1 MLTKSEER
9 CNVVLADN
17 QESGLDEVVSRC
29 EGLNEITS
37 ACIVD
42 VRNADDVERAIARA
56 DEIASDTPYPTANI
70 LVNSAG
76 ITRDGLIAN
85 ISGRNWN
92 DVIDV
97 NLKGTF
103 LACQKFCDPSR
114 TSRLLQ
120 TGGGAIVNI
129 GSIVSSYGNVGQVNY
144 SASKGGVEGLT
155 RSLAKEMAF
164 LSRRVAGE
172 SILEA
177 PNNDLSPSTSSIRV
191 SCILP
196 GFIDTPMASAVPDEI
211 LDKMRAKTALGRL
224 GQPQD
229 IANLALFLA
238 SDRSSFITG
247 ETFECSGM
255 LRL

>member
-1 MLTKSEER
+1 M
-9 CNVVLADN
+9 LAD
-17 QESGLDEVVSRC
+17 QEESKLDEVISQC
-29 EGLNEITS
+29 EGLNEFTS
-37 ACIVD
+37 ACRVD
-42 VRNADDVERAIARA
+42 VRNEDDVERAIARA
-56 DEIASDTPYPTANI
+56 DEIALNTPYPTASI

-85 ISGRNWN
+85 ISDRQWN

-103 LACQKFCDPSR
+103 LGCKKFCDPSR
-114 TSRLLQ
+114 TSKLMQ
-120 TGGGAIVNI
+120 AGGAGASIINI

-144 SASKGGVEGLT
+144 AASKGGVEGLT

-164 LSRRVAGE
+164 LSRRAAGE
-172 SILEA
+172 SILEK
-177 PNNDLSPSTSSIRV
+177 NDKPPTPSIRV

-196 GFIDTPMASAVPDEI
+196 GFIDTPMASAVPDKI
-211 LDKMRAKTALGRL
+211 LDKMRTKTALGRL